1 VTEIRRSIEISAP
14 VANVF
19 GFAADWE
26 NWPKFFEGVFEFS
39 PTTEITR
46 GNGASY
52 AYKAKMLGI
61 NVAVETA
68 ISEFVENE
76 GWIGTAVKGLPHRT
90 QWIFEPRAQQTMFT
104 YVLSYRLPIPLIGWI
119 FDRFFVRPAWEK
131 IVERSLGNLKLL
143 VEKI

>member
-1 VTEIRRSIEISAP
+1 MTVIKRSLGIEAP

-19 GFAADWE
+19 DFAADWE
-26 NWPKFFEGVFEFS
+26 NWPKFFEGVSDFN
-39 PTTEITR
+39 PTTDITR

-52 AYKAKMLGI
+52 AYKAKMFGM
-61 NVAVETA
+61 NVSVETT

-90 QWIFEPRAQQTMFT
+90 QWMFKPRDQQTMFT

-119 FDRFFVRPAWEK
+119 IDRFFVRPAWEK
-131 IVERSLGNLKLL
+131 IVERSLRNLKLL
-143 VEKI
+143 VEKV